1 MLTDLKDPT
10 ECRCLIDSRDV
21 IAAIRRKETSA
32 ILVEDIPRGIE
43 FCFKQTFSFCLKKSV
58 WLPITLYTHKG
69 NIPSKF

>member
-10 ECRCLIDSRDV
+10 ECRCFIDSRDV

-43 FCFKQTFSFCLKKSV
+43 FEKISMAADYVKDVK
-58 WLPITLYTHKG
+58 
-69 NIPSKF
+69 